1 VGGAASSDG
10 AASVAVKQ
18 ERQPAAPLQPVPA
31 TEPEPPLDP
40 QSERAADPGPAPA
53 PPAPPA
59 DVAVT
64 ATFAA
69 AAAAPAS
76 ASASA
81 AAGENGQAAPVNSL
95 LAELARKLNAKNIKV
110 SEIMKNHGIE

>member
-1 VGGAASSDG
+1 
-10 AASVAVKQ
+10 
-18 ERQPAAPLQPVPA
+18 
-31 TEPEPPLDP
+31 
-40 QSERAADPGPAPA
+40 
-53 PPAPPA
+53 
-59 DVAVT
+59 VAVT